1 MRIDQAS
8 YLTGRSAG
16 VLSRILEV
24 CPLFQYADFRRDPSE
39 YGNIPDKSTFT
50 GSSARAEGASAQ
62 KDAQIPSPAYKK
74 LAIYEREITID
85 NLRKLDTRITGSPN
99 GLKLFGDRQLNALA
113 VKLGQ
118 EVQIDMF
125 QGTDSSNRM
134 LGISNFVKDAAAGGQ
149 TAALGF
155 TTTEQAAMNYQVSL
169 QLNTTAN
176 QDAFVEI
183 LFKQLLN
190 VPGANAIICNANLG
204 ARLTTIAKRIG
215 AAGETLNSFGIPVN
229 TFNNVPIVV
238 VDTNTITQTESDGT
252 NTDCTSLYIVRF
264 GEELGVTFVTNSGFY
279 FEDFPEDVQNPDMK
293 ARLGF
298 YLNLAVERVDALR
311 RLSRI
316 RL

>member
-16 VLSRILEV
+16 ILSKILEV
-24 CPLFQYADFRRDPSE
+24 TPLFQYAEFRKDPSE
-39 YGNIPDKSTFT
+39 YGNIPDKSTFS
-50 GSSARAEGASAQ
+50 GSAARAEGSAAQ
-62 KDAQIPSPAYKK
+62 KDAQVPTPAYKK
-74 LAIYEREITID
+74 LSIYEREITID
-85 NLRKLDTRITGSPN
+85 NLRKLDSRITGSPN

-113 VKLGQ
+113 VKLAQ
-118 EVQIDMF
+118 EVQIEMI
-125 QGTDSSNRM
+125 QGTDASNRM
-134 LGISNFVKDAAAGGQ
+134 LGIGNFVKDAAAGGQ

-155 TTTEQAAMNYQVSL
+155 TTAEQAAMNVQIAL

-176 QDAFVEI
+176 QDTFVES
-183 LFKQLLN
+183 LFKQLAS

-204 ARLTTIAKRIG
+204 ARLTTIAKRLG

-229 TFNNVPIVV
+229 TFNNVPICV

-252 NTDCTSLYIVRF
+252 NSDCTSMYIVRF
-264 GEELGVTFVTNSGFY
+264 AEELGVCFVSNSGFY

-298 YLNLAVERVDALR
+298 YLNLAVERSDALR